1 VKKNMRKKTIVQL
14 GIYLVLVI
22 IVIITIFAISTNQIE
37 LPGTVTTQDSSSIEN
52 VTITIISDNWS
63 VTHTYIKTTNNTV
76 YSLLNQTAQRY
87 HFSVNKT
94 YFTGYDSFFIE
105 SINGIPNGMT
115 NKYWQFEVNGQYGNK
130 GCSHYILSD
139 DDVVIWRFQ
148 KSPF

>member
-1 VKKNMRKKTIVQL
+1 MRKKTIVQL
-14 GIYLVLVI
+14 GIYLLLVM
-22 IVIITIFAISTNQIE
+22 IVSITIFAISTNQIE
-37 LPGTVTTQDSSSIEN
+37 LPGTLITQDSSSIEN

-94 YFTGYDSFFIE
+94 FFTGYDSFFIE
-105 SINGIPNGMT
+105 SINGISNGMT

-130 GCSHYILSD
+130 GCSHHILSD